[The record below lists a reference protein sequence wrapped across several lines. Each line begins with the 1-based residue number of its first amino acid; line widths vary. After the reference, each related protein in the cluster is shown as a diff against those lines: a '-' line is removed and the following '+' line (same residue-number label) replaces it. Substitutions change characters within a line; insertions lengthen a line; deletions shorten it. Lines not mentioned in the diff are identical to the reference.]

1 MITKNS
7 YISIILSF
15 FCIVFSSAKWNES
28 ASIPQTLVGKWNVV
42 QFHSVHKDAYPKKQS
57 ATIQIDADGMTTG
70 FVGCNRIR
78 TSCVVDDDSIRFG
91 TILSTRKF
99 CQKEYMDVEDYMKEV
114 LTNSNMF
121 VLKNNMLT
129 LLSGKKKLVTFSKE

>member
-1 MITKNS
+1 MIIKKS
-7 YISIILSF
+7 YIAIVLTF
-15 FCIVFSSAKWNES
+15 FCILFSAAKWKDS
-28 ASIPQTLVGKWNVV
+28 ASIPQSLVGKWNVI

-57 ATIQIDADGMTTG
+57 ATVQIDADGMTTG

-78 TSCVVDDDSIRFG
+78 TTCVVDDDSIRFG

-114 LTNSNMF
+114 LSNSNMF
-121 VLKNNMLT
+121 ILKNDMLM
-129 LLSGKKKLVTFSKE
+129 LFSGKKKLVTFKKE

>member
-1 MITKNS
+1 MITKTS
-7 YISIILSF
+7 YISIVLSI

-28 ASIPQTLVGKWNVV
+28 TSIPQALVGKWNVV
-42 QFHSVHKDAYPKKQS
+42 EFHSVHKDAYPKKQS
-57 ATIQIDADGMTTG
+57 VTIQIDADGMTTG

-78 TSCVVDDDSIRFG
+78 TSCAIDDDSIRFG

-114 LTNSNMF
+114 LTNSNKF
-121 VLKNNMLT
+121 ILKNNILT